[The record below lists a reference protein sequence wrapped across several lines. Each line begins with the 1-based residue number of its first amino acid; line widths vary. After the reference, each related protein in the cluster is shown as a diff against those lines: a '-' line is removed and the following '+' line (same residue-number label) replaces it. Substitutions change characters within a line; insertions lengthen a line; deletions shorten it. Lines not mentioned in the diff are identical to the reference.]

1 MTSSLS
7 SDVERPASPPGSVQ
21 VPGAVR
27 SGALLFAATLAGV
40 GATYLF
46 YLVAG
51 RLLGPDDYG
60 TLAAV
65 LSLVTIASLPFS
77 ALQMAL
83 SRDVASHMTRAG
95 DAEATE
101 LTRALLR
108 WAGIATIGLLAV
120 CLALSVPL
128 ESVLQL
134 ESIRPLLFAVVSLAP
149 VVLAPVLLG
158 DLQGRQQFGRLAVA
172 SSFPLV
178 FRCALF
184 LALAVVGWRLYGA
197 LFAIALGSL
206 AGLALPVWWRRD
218 LLRRVSR
225 PRVSVRPFLVALVPV
240 MVGLLAVTAL
250 TNVDVLIVKARMPGE
265 DAGIYGAAS
274 AFAKV
279 AFFLPMAIVG
289 VIFPRVAA
297 RRARGE
303 ETGDI
308 LGRTLIVTAGFCAA
322 LFAFYGL
329 VGTPLVRL
337 TYGSEF
343 EEAGS
348 LLGLFGIGMTFFSI
362 ANVLVSYHLSRH
374 EPRFAWIVAA
384 AAVCQAIALAVV
396 PAGLET
402 FLWVNACV
410 GIALVAAHELVMGSS
425 AGAIRAG
432 AAHAW
437 EELAPKLQVRAWLR
451 AARRPLLEAG
461 IALAGFTALTIAI
474 TWPLVTDLG
483 SVSIGGGGDVSG
495 TIAGFWQQAE
505 YTGYHVTGV
514 SDITFTGA
522 PYGWE
527 QGNGVNIQSSLAYYP
542 AYLLTQAFGP
552 VVAYNLVVLAGLVL
566 SGAAMYW
573 LVRRLTGS
581 ILIAAWSGLVFVI
594 FPWHIAKAET
604 HGSLAHLE
612 GFPLLALAV
621 LAWHRR
627 PGALSLAYLA
637 GAIAVLWTTSGY
649 YGVIALVALAA
660 LLPITAWYQRS
671 RLGARQALGRLVLAG
686 GVALAVS
693 LAVYGIASL
702 GKARGAISEERQVA
716 DLAWFGAR
724 IWEFFVPAADS
735 TVFGD
740 LTFPWLASRQH
751 LSNFSETTLYVGWLT
766 LALALVYAGVS
777 VVRWRRLTREHRF
790 LCTAFSSLVV
800 VAILFMPPYPISLGG
815 VDIPT
820 PPWLLWKAIPQF
832 RVPTRFMPLLMLG
845 LICLAALALVLVRQ
859 RLERRA
865 ATGRGR
871 RAVAVGLV
879 AAVGAFSFVE
889 LASAPPPYLVELG
902 VPPEYIVL
910 EQAPPGILVEYP
922 LAATGEARTS
932 DYIFWQRYHRR
943 PLLNGAPAGTFPDV
957 VRQVLID
964 PSAPGVA
971 GALATL
977 GVTAV
982 ITRNDVHPFPGG
994 EFTTPDR
1001 LGEGYTLLGSAFG
1014 GGTKIWQVTAEP
1026 QPFAVFPYGF
1036 WFSERYPGRLPAQWM
1051 SAPDGIVEI
1060 IAPQAGRYTVH
1071 FQAESF
1077 EVPRRLVI
1085 RGLNS
1090 SWALEVEN
1098 TQSAQE
1104 FFVPVEVPKGR
1115 STFVVTIEPGPTQ
1128 APAPDPR
1135 QVGVFMSN
1143 WLFEP
1148 LADAFAGVEPL
1159 RPLPTNPNPVPANG
1173 SVEG

>member
-7 SDVERPASPPGSVQ
+7 SDVERPAPPTGAAP

-40 GATYLF
+40 AATYLF
-46 YLVAG
+46 YLVSG

-65 LSLVTIASLPFS
+65 LSLLTIVSLPFS

-83 SRDVASHMTRAG
+83 SRDVSSHVTRAG
-95 DAEATE
+95 DAEAAL

-108 WAGIATIGLLAV
+108 WAGIATVGLLAV
-120 CLALSVPL
+120 FLALSVPL
-128 ESVLQL
+128 ESLLQL
-134 ESIRPLLFAVVSLAP
+134 DSIKPLLFAVVSLAP

-158 DLQGRQQFGRLAVA
+158 DIQGRQQFSRLAIA
-172 SSFPLV
+172 TSFPLV

-184 LALAVVGWRLYGA
+184 LVLAVAGWRLYGA
-197 LFAIALGSL
+197 LFAIAVGSL

-218 LLRRVSR
+218 LLRRVPR

-250 TNVDVLIVKARMPGE
+250 TNVDVLIVKARLPGE

-308 LGRTLIVTAGFCAA
+308 LGRTLIVTAGFCAV
-322 LFAFYGL
+322 LFTFYGL
-329 VGTPLVRL
+329 LGTPLVRL
-337 TYGSEF
+337 TYGAEF

-348 LLGLFGIGMTFFSI
+348 LLGLFGIGMTFFSL

-374 EPRFAWIVAA
+374 EPRFAWIVAG
-384 AAVCQAIALAVV
+384 AAVCQAVALAVV

-402 FLWVNACV
+402 FLWVNAGV

-432 AAHAW
+432 AVHAW
-437 EELAPKLQVRAWLR
+437 AELRPQLRVRAWLR

-461 IALAGFTALTIAI
+461 IALAGFTALTVAI

-527 QGNGVNIQSSLAYYP
+527 QGNGVNIQSSLAYFP
-542 AYLLTQAFGP
+542 AYLLTEAFGP

-612 GFPLLALAV
+612 GFPLLALAL
-621 LAWHRR
+621 LAWYRR

-637 GAIAVLWTTSGY
+637 GAMAVLWTTSGY

-671 RLGARQALGRLVLAG
+671 RLGPGRAAGRLLLAG
-686 GVALAVS
+686 AAVLAVS

-702 GKARGAISEERQVA
+702 GKARGAIAEERQVA

-751 LSNFSETTLYVGWLT
+751 LSNLSETTLYVGWLT
-766 LALALVYAGVS
+766 LALALVYVGAS
-777 VVRWRRLTREHRF
+777 LVRWRRLTPERRF
-790 LCTAFSSLVV
+790 LTSAFSSMVV

-815 VDIPT
+815 VNIPT

-845 LICLAALALVLVRQ
+845 LICLAALALVLVRR
-859 RLERRA
+859 RLEARA
-865 ATGRGR
+865 RTGRGR

-902 VPPEYIVL
+902 VPPEYIAL

-977 GVTAV
+977 GVAAV
-982 ITRNDVHPFPGG
+982 ITRNDVYQFPGG
-994 EFTTPDR
+994 KFTTPDE
-1001 LGEGYTLLGSAFG
+1001 LGEGYRLLGSAFG

-1026 QPFAVFPYGF
+1026 EPFAVFPYGF

-1051 SAPDGIVEI
+1051 SAQEGIVEI
-1060 IAPQAGRYTVH
+1060 IAPEAGRYAVH

-1085 RGLNS
+1085 HGQDS
-1090 SWALEVEN
+1090 SWAVEVEN
-1098 TQSAQE
+1098 TESAE
-1104 FFVPVEVPKGR
+1104 DFFVPVEVPKGR
-1115 STFVVTIEPGPTQ
+1115 STFRVTIEPGPTQ
-1128 APAPDPR
+1128 APPPDPR

-1148 LADAFAGVEPL
+1148 LGGRFAGAEPV
-1159 RPLPTNPNPVPANG
+1159 RSHPTNPHVVPPAG
-1173 SVEG
+1173 VVE

>member
-1 MTSSLS
+1 
-7 SDVERPASPPGSVQ
+7 
-21 VPGAVR
+21 
-27 SGALLFAATLAGV
+27 LL
-40 GATYLF
+40 
-46 YLVAG
+46 
-51 RLLGPDDYG
+51 
-60 TLAAV
+60 
-65 LSLVTIASLPFS
+65 
-77 ALQMAL
+77 
-83 SRDVASHMTRAG
+83 
-95 DAEATE
+95 
-101 LTRALLR
+101 
-108 WAGIATIGLLAV
+108 
-120 CLALSVPL
+120 
-128 ESVLQL
+128 
-134 ESIRPLLFAVVSLAP
+134 
-149 VVLAPVLLG
+149 
-158 DLQGRQQFGRLAVA
+158 
-172 SSFPLV
+172 
-178 FRCALF
+178 
-184 LALAVVGWRLYGA
+184 
-197 LFAIALGSL
+197 
-206 AGLALPVWWRRD
+206 
-218 LLRRVSR
+218 
-225 PRVSVRPFLVALVPV
+225 
-240 MVGLLAVTAL
+240 
-250 TNVDVLIVKARMPGE
+250 
-265 DAGIYGAAS
+265 
-274 AFAKV
+274 
-279 AFFLPMAIVG
+279 
-289 VIFPRVAA
+289 
-297 RRARGE
+297 
-303 ETGDI
+303 
-308 LGRTLIVTAGFCAA
+308 
-322 LFAFYGL
+322 
-329 VGTPLVRL
+329 GTPLVEL
-337 TYGSEF
+337 TYGAEF

-374 EPRFAWIVAA
+374 EPRFAWIVAT
-384 AAVCQAIALAVV
+384 AAVCQAVALAVV

-402 FLWVNACV
+402 FLWVNAGV
-410 GIALVAAHELVMGSS
+410 GIALVVAHELVMGSS

-461 IALAGFTALTIAI
+461 IVLGCFTALTVAI

-483 SVSIGGGGDVSG
+483 TVLLGGGGDVSG
-495 TIAGFWQQAE
+495 TVAGFWQQAE

-542 AYLLTQAFGP
+542 AYLLTEAFGP
-552 VVAYNLVVLAGLVL
+552 VVAYNVVVLAGLVL

-621 LAWHRR
+621 IAWYRR

-637 GAIAVLWTTSGY
+637 GAMAVLWTTSGY

-671 RLGARQALGRLVLAG
+671 QLGARQAAGRLVLAG
-686 GVALAVS
+686 GVVLAVS

-702 GKARGAISEERQVA
+702 GKARGAISEERQIA

-740 LTFPWLASRQH
+740 LTFPWLAPRQH

-766 LALALVYAGVS
+766 LALALVYVGVS
-777 VVRWRRLTREHRF
+777 IVRWRRLTRERRF
-790 LCTAFSSLVV
+790 LCTAFSSMVV
-800 VAILFMPPYPISLGG
+800 VAILFMPPHPISLGG
-815 VDIPT
+815 LDIPT

-859 RLERRA
+859 RLERR
-865 ATGRGR
+865 TVSGRGR

-879 AAVGAFSFVE
+879 AAVCAFSFVE
-889 LASAPPPYLVELG
+889 LASAPRASLVELG
-902 VPPEYIVL
+902 VPPEYIIL
-910 EQAPPGILVEYP
+910 DEAPPGILAEYP
-922 LAATGEARTS
+922 LASTGEARTS
-932 DYIFWQRYHRR
+932 DYILWQRYHQR

-977 GVTAV
+977 GVSAV
-982 ITRNDVHPFPGG
+982 ITRNDVYPYPGG
-994 EFTTPDR
+994 KFKTPDR
-1001 LGEGYTLLGSAFG
+1001 LGEGYTLLGSAFD
-1014 GGTKIWQVTAEP
+1014 GGTKVWQVTAEP
-1026 QPFAVFPYGF
+1026 EPFAVFPYGF

-1051 SAPDGIVEI
+1051 SAPRAIVEV
-1060 IAPQAGRYTVH
+1060 IAPEAGRYAVH
-1071 FQAESF
+1071 FQAQSF
-1077 EVPRRLVI
+1077 QVPRRLVI
-1085 RGLNS
+1085 HGQGS
-1090 SWALEVEN
+1090 SWAVEVDAGK
-1098 TQSAQE
+1098 SGAD

-1115 STFVVTIEPGPTQ
+1115 STFELTTEPGPSQ
-1128 APAPDPR
+1128 APLPDDR
-1135 QVGVFMSN
+1135 TISIFMSN

-1148 LADAFAGVEPL
+1148 LTDAFAGIEPL
-1159 RPLPTNPNPVPANG
+1159 KPLPTNPNPVPVDG
-1173 SVEG
+1173 SVE